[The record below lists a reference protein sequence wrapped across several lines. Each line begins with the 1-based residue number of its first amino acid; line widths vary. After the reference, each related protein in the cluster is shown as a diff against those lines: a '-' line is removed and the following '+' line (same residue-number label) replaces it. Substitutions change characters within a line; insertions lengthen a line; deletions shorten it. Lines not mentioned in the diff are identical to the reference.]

1 MNTSFAE
8 TLRRLRTERGLSQQ
22 ELAKQMYVTR
32 STVARWESGS
42 RLPDAAMISRLSR
55 FLNVDV
61 NTLMSAVSEGDEQ
74 PNVIMVDDRKI
85 ILTGALPILKD
96 VMPGAVI
103 TGFTRPSEAVE
114 YARANRVALAFLD
127 IEMGKTSG
135 IDLCRTLLEINPRT
149 NVIYLTAYISLAL
162 MIFNIL
168 PISPLDGS
176 KVLYSFLPEK
186 AYMTLMRYERYGMI
200 LLLVLVATHVLG
212 SPLSTATGWVFDRL
226 FFLAEGGFELYRK
239 LAG

>member
-1 MNTSFAE
+1 MSAISNIWNGLDWSVLTGMALSIIPSLICITLHELSHGYVAYRLGDTTAKDAGRLTLNPLRHIDPMGLVMMVAFKFGWAKPVPVNMYRFRNPKRDMAI
-8 TLRRLRTERGLSQQ
+8 TALAGPMSNLIIGAVFLFLYGVLYIPLRRGGTVGDWFL
-22 ELAKQMYVTR
+22 QM
-32 STVARWESGS
+32 
-42 RLPDAAMISRLSR
+42 
-55 FLNVDV
+55 
-61 NTLMSAVSEGDEQ
+61 
-74 PNVIMVDDRKI
+74 
-85 ILTGALPILKD
+85 
-96 VMPGAVI
+96 
-103 TGFTRPSEAVE
+103 
-114 YARANRVALAFLD
+114 
-127 IEMGKTSG
+127 
-135 IDLCRTLLEINPRT
+135 
-149 NVIYLTAYISLAL
+149 IYLTAYISLAL

-226 FFLAEGGFELYRK
+226 FFLAEGGFELYRT